1 MFISLAPSL
10 ILCLSSILWVARTL
24 LLLGSMNTFVD
35 GCPVYSKSSSSSG
48 LPAPDVAP
56 VSNIPVRDLR
66 FAIFLAQ
73 CADILLLDPDSVVSF
88 CEWESWVPPVLQL
101 DRLAGTS
108 SCIG

>member
-35 GCPVYSKSSSSSG
+35 GCPVYSKSSASSG

-73 CADILLLDPDSVVSF
+73 CAAILLLGPDGIT
-88 CEWESWVPPVLQL
+88 
-101 DRLAGTS
+101 DRLS
-108 SCIG
+108 FL